1 MSVELRQAAVDY
13 LRDRRARG
21 YVLADEDRLLAAFL
35 DGLSARS
42 EATITVAAS
51 VAFATERP
59 DTTRGWQARRLR
71 AIRGL
76 AAHVHGLDPA
86 AAELIPAGLIP
97 SGTPRRIPYLYSAEQ
112 IAELMS
118 RALSLTPAMLGA
130 SMHTLIGLLAA
141 TGIRSGEAAAL
152 DIESLDTQRQVLVVT
167 GKNKR
172 VRLVALHP
180 TTVQA
185 LADYQ
190 KVRGTRA
197 PASGALLIGPKGSR
211 LNLNTARAA
220 FRTLVEDCKLPVG
233 PGRRAPRLHDM
244 RHSFAVN
251 TLIDAHRDGAD
262 VDARIATL
270 ANYLG
275 HVDPSH
281 TYWYL
286 TASPQLMQTVRERLA
301 AHQQEHAR

>member
-130 SMHTLIGLLAA
+130 SMHTLIGLLAS

-152 DIESLDTQRQVLVVT
+152 DIENLDAERQMLVVT
-167 GKNKR
+167 GKNQR